1 MLSEIYL
8 PTAQRM
14 LQRQIT
20 AVLGI
25 HHEPLFADVL
35 FHAGIAAAEVVFIPQ
50 TAEYSPN
57 GVALLARNFAVIL
70 QPFVNHGNEI
80 SQHRLTR
87 WLGIRQIV
95 LTPVKLVGVLL
106 DGFK

>member
-1 MLSEIYL
+1 MIIESLLVAISL
-8 PTAQRM
+8 CADCF
-14 LQRQIT
+14 
-20 AVLGI
+20 AVSLCSS
-25 HHEPLFADVL
+25 LTLDV
-35 FHAGIAAAEVVFIPQ
+35 FFYTGIAAAEVVFIPQ

-80 SQHRLTR
+80 SQHRITR